1 LRVFDGEVRVLSGE
15 RGKLSKIEESAKTA
29 ASVGGGLKA
38 TGSGGKDGGPKSSSK
53 PKVNELIFVKGGQL
67 PGDSGLAGKGVGDF
81 RIAKYE
87 VMFSE
92 WKEVRDWAVGKGY
105 DFGGNGSGTGE
116 DHPVNSVSWF
126 EALKWCNARS
136 EREGLGVVYRLDG
149 STFKR
154 GQPNVAKIDAKKTE
168 TGYRLPTEAE
178 WEWAARG
185 GSKSGGFK
193 FSGSNDLDS
202 VGWHSKNSD
211 GSTKTVGM
219 KGANEL
225 GLHDMSGNVSEWCW
239 DAAPTG
245 RRLRGGGWCYGGS
258 SAAVG
263 GRDDSDAPEYHYFGI
278 GFRVVRSGAQ

>member
-1 LRVFDGEVRVLSGE
+1 LKSVAKNINEPHLDFPKQALTSLWSATDAYEFTEWKLRVFDGEVRVLSGE
-15 RGKLSKIEESAKTA
+15 RGKLSKIEESAKTV

-116 DHPVNSVSWF
+116 HHPVNSVSWF

-136 EREGLGVVYRLDG
+136 EREGLGFVYRLDG

-154 GQPNVAKIDAKKTE
+154 GQPNVAKIDAKK
-168 TGYRLPTEAE
+168 
-178 WEWAARG
+178 
-185 GSKSGGFK
+185 
-193 FSGSNDLDS
+193 
-202 VGWHSKNSD
+202 
-211 GSTKTVGM
+211 
-219 KGANEL
+219 
-225 GLHDMSGNVSEWCW
+225 
-239 DAAPTG
+239 
-245 RRLRGGGWCYGGS
+245 RRLATASLLRRNGS
-258 SAAVG
+258 GPLGEGASLVDLSSVEAMTWIRLVG
-263 GRDDSDAPEYHYFGI
+263 ILRTAMARQKLSE
-278 GFRVVRSGAQ
+278 